1 MSVTATLRIL
11 ALAGGSNSCLNI
23 IFPQMNVRKDV
34 AFDIV

>member
-1 MSVTATLRIL
+1 MSVTATLRIW
-11 ALAGGSNSCLNI
+11 ALAGGSNFCLNI